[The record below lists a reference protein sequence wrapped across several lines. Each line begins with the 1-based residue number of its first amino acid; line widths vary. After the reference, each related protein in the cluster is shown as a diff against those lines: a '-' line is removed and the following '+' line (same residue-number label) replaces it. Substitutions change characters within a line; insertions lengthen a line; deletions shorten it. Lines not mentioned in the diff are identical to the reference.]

1 MMYNWTIPIM
11 NGDVVMSTLTFDA
24 SKLASFVSEDELAM
38 MQPMV
43 TVADELLRKGTGV
56 GAAYTDW
63 LHLPTAYDREEFSRI
78 QAAAKKIQADSKV
91 LVVIGIGGSYLGA
104 RAALDFLNDYFV
116 NAYADSDRDY
126 PQVLFV
132 GNNISGQYLNSVLK
146 VIGERD
152 FSVNV
157 ISKSGTTTEP
167 AIAFRVFKQKLE
179 EKYGVA
185 GARERIYATTDAN
198 KGALKSFADAE
209 GFEKFVV
216 PDGVGGRFSVLTA
229 VGLLPIAVGG
239 GDIEALLAGA
249 AQAEGELVS
258 DKLAENP
265 AYQYAA
271 YRNILYRK
279 GYVTELL
286 INYEP
291 TLVQFGEWWK
301 QLQGESEGK
310 DGKGIFPATGNF
322 STDLHSF
329 GQYIQDGRRNLFET
343 LLRVTEPVSD
353 VVIPEMDAEDGL
365 GYLQGETMSYVN
377 RTASDGTMLAHVDGG
392 VPNMVVELEK
402 QDAYHLGYVIYF
414 FEVAVAISGYLN
426 GINPFDQPGVEAYK
440 RNMFGLLGKPG
451 YEELTAELRARL

>member
-1 MMYNWTIPIM
+1 MLKFKTQYVEKFIT
-11 NGDVVMSTLTFDA
+11 STE
-24 SKLASFVSEDELAM
+24 VSL

-43 TVADELLRKGTGV
+43 MVADELLRKGTGA

-63 LHLPTAYDREEFSRI
+63 LHLPTEYDKDEFERI
-78 QAAAKKIQADSKV
+78 QAAAKKIQSDSKV

-104 RAALDFLNDYFV
+104 RAAIDFLNEYF
-116 NAYADSDRDY
+116 NNYLPDEQRDF
-126 PQVLFV
+126 PQVLFA
-132 GNNISGQYLNSVLK
+132 GNSIEPAYLNSLIK
-146 VIGERD
+146 VIGARD

-167 AIAFRVFKQKLE
+167 AIAFRVFKQMLE
-179 EKYGVA
+179 EKYGVE
-185 GARERIYATTDAN
+185 GARERIYATTDA
-198 KGALKSFADAE
+198 KRGALKTLADTE
-209 GFEKFVV
+209 GYEEFVV

-229 VGLLPIAVGG
+229 VGLLPIATAG
-239 GDIEALLAGA
+239 GDIEQLMAGA
-249 AQAEGELVS
+249 AAGES
-258 DKLAENP
+258 EYADADLAKNP

-279 GYVTELL
+279 GYTTELL
-286 INYEP
+286 INYDP

-310 DGKGIFPATGNF
+310 DGKGIFPANGNF

-343 LLRVTEPVSD
+343 LFRVTDPVTD
-353 VVIPEMDAEDGL
+353 VVIPEMDADDGL
-365 GYLQGETMSYVN
+365 GYLQGKKMSYVN
-377 RTASDGTMLAHVDGG
+377 RTASEGTLLAHVDGG
-392 VPNMVVELEK
+392 VPNMIVELDK
-402 QDAYHLGYVIYF
+402 QNEFALGQAIYF

-451 YEELTAELRARL
+451 YEDITYQLQQRL

>member
-1 MMYNWTIPIM
+1 MLKFKTQYVEKFIT
-11 NGDVVMSTLTFDA
+11 STE
-24 SKLASFVSEDELAM
+24 VSL

-43 TVADELLRKGTGV
+43 MVADELLRKGTGA

-63 LHLPTAYDREEFSRI
+63 LHLPTEYDKDEFERI
-78 QAAAKKIQADSKV
+78 QAAAKKIQSDSKV

-104 RAALDFLNDYFV
+104 RAAIDFLNEYF
-116 NAYADSDRDY
+116 NNYLPDDQRDF
-126 PQVLFV
+126 PQVLFA
-132 GNNISGQYLNSVLK
+132 GNSIEPAYLNSLIK
-146 VIGERD
+146 VIGARD

-167 AIAFRVFKQKLE
+167 AIAFRVFKQMLE
-179 EKYGVA
+179 EKYGVE
-185 GARERIYATTDAN
+185 GARERIYATTDA
-198 KGALKSFADAE
+198 KRGALKTLADTE
-209 GFEKFVV
+209 GYEEFVV

-229 VGLLPIAVGG
+229 VGLLPIATAG
-239 GDIEALLAGA
+239 GDIEQLMAGA
-249 AQAEGELVS
+249 AAGES
-258 DKLAENP
+258 EYADADLAKNP

-279 GYVTELL
+279 GYTTELL
-286 INYEP
+286 INYDP

-310 DGKGIFPATGNF
+310 DGKGIFPANGNF

-343 LLRVTEPVSD
+343 LFRVTDPVTD
-353 VVIPEMDAEDGL
+353 VVIPEMDADDGL
-365 GYLQGETMSYVN
+365 GYLQGKKMSYVN
-377 RTASDGTMLAHVDGG
+377 RTASEGTLLAHVDGG
-392 VPNMVVELEK
+392 VPNMIVELDK
-402 QDAYHLGYVIYF
+402 QNEFALGQAIYF

-451 YEELTAELRARL
+451 YEDITYQLQQRL

>member
-1 MMYNWTIPIM
+1 MLKFKTQYVEKFIT
-11 NGDVVMSTLTFDA
+11 STE
-24 SKLASFVSEDELAM
+24 VSL

-43 TVADELLRKGTGV
+43 MVADELLRKGTGA

-63 LHLPTAYDREEFSRI
+63 LHLPTEYDKDEFARI
-78 QAAAKKIQADSKV
+78 QAAAKKIQSDSKV

-104 RAALDFLNDYFV
+104 RAAIDFLNEYF
-116 NAYADSDRDY
+116 NNYLTDKQRDF
-126 PQVLFV
+126 PQVLFA
-132 GNNISGQYLNSVLK
+132 GNSIAPAYLNSLIK
-146 VIGERD
+146 VIGARD

-167 AIAFRVFKQKLE
+167 AIAFRVFKQMLE
-179 EKYGVA
+179 EKYGVE
-185 GARERIYATTDAN
+185 GAHERIYATTDA
-198 KGALKSFADAE
+198 KRGALKTLADTE
-209 GFEKFVV
+209 GYEEFVV

-229 VGLLPIAVGG
+229 VGLLPIATAG
-239 GDIEALLAGA
+239 GDIEQLMAGA
-249 AQAEGELVS
+249 AAGES
-258 DKLAENP
+258 EYADADLAKNP

-279 GYVTELL
+279 GYTTELL
-286 INYEP
+286 INYDP

-310 DGKGIFPATGNF
+310 DGKGIFPANGNF

-343 LLRVTEPVSD
+343 LFRVTDPVTD
-353 VVIPEMDAEDGL
+353 VVIPEMDADDGL
-365 GYLQGETMSYVN
+365 GYLQGKKMSYVN
-377 RTASDGTMLAHVDGG
+377 RTASEGTLLAHVDGG
-392 VPNMVVELEK
+392 VPNMIVELDK
-402 QDAYHLGYVIYF
+402 QNEFALGQAIYF

-451 YEELTAELRARL
+451 YEDITYQLQQRLSIK

>member
-1 MMYNWTIPIM
+1 MLILSKSMLKFKTQYVEKFIT
-11 NGDVVMSTLTFDA
+11 STE
-24 SKLASFVSEDELAM
+24 VSL

-43 TVADELLRKGTGV
+43 MVADELLRKGTGA

-63 LHLPTAYDREEFSRI
+63 LHLPTEYDKDEFARI
-78 QAAAKKIQADSKV
+78 QAAAKKIQSDSKV

-104 RAALDFLNDYFV
+104 RAAIDFLNEYF
-116 NAYADSDRDY
+116 NNYLPDEQRDF
-126 PQVLFV
+126 PQVLFA
-132 GNNISGQYLNSVLK
+132 GNSIAPAYLNSLIK
-146 VIGERD
+146 VIGSRD

-167 AIAFRVFKQKLE
+167 AIAFRVFKQMLE
-179 EKYGVA
+179 EKYGVE
-185 GARERIYATTDAN
+185 GAHERIYATTDA
-198 KGALKSFADAE
+198 KRGALKTLADTE
-209 GFEKFVV
+209 GYEEFVV

-229 VGLLPIAVGG
+229 VGLLPIATAG
-239 GDIEALLAGA
+239 GDIEQLMAGA
-249 AQAEGELVS
+249 AAGES
-258 DKLAENP
+258 EYADADLAKNP

-279 GYVTELL
+279 GYTTELL
-286 INYEP
+286 INYDP

-310 DGKGIFPATGNF
+310 DGKGIFPANGNF

-343 LLRVTEPVSD
+343 LFRVTDPVTD
-353 VVIPEMDAEDGL
+353 VVIPEMDADDGL
-365 GYLQGETMSYVN
+365 GYLQGKKMSYVN
-377 RTASDGTMLAHVDGG
+377 RTASEGTLLAHVDGG
-392 VPNMVVELEK
+392 VPNMIVELDK
-402 QDAYHLGYVIYF
+402 QNEFALGQAIYF

-451 YEELTAELRARL
+451 YEDNTYQLQQRLSIK

>member
-1 MMYNWTIPIM
+1 MLKFKTQYVEKFIT
-11 NGDVVMSTLTFDA
+11 STE
-24 SKLASFVSEDELAM
+24 VSL

-43 TVADELLRKGTGV
+43 MVADELLRKGTGA

-63 LHLPTAYDREEFSRI
+63 LHLPTEYDKDEFARI
-78 QAAAKKIQADSKV
+78 QAAAKKIQSDSKV

-104 RAALDFLNDYFV
+104 RAAIDFLNEYF
-116 NAYADSDRDY
+116 NNYLPDKQRDF
-126 PQVLFV
+126 PQVLFA
-132 GNNISGQYLNSVLK
+132 GNSIAPAYLNSLIK
-146 VIGERD
+146 VIGARD

-167 AIAFRVFKQKLE
+167 AIAFRVFKQMLE
-179 EKYGVA
+179 EKYGVE
-185 GARERIYATTDAN
+185 GAHERIYATTDA
-198 KGALKSFADAE
+198 KRGALKTLADTE
-209 GFEKFVV
+209 GYEEFVV

-229 VGLLPIAVGG
+229 VGLLPIATAG
-239 GDIEALLAGA
+239 GDIEQLMAGA
-249 AQAEGELVS
+249 AAGES
-258 DKLAENP
+258 EYADTDLAKNP

-279 GYVTELL
+279 GYTTELL
-286 INYEP
+286 INYDP

-310 DGKGIFPATGNF
+310 DGKGIFPANGNF

-343 LLRVTEPVSD
+343 LFRVTDPVTD
-353 VVIPEMDAEDGL
+353 VVIPEMDADDGL
-365 GYLQGETMSYVN
+365 GYLQGKKMSYVN
-377 RTASDGTMLAHVDGG
+377 RTASEGTLLAHVDGG
-392 VPNMVVELEK
+392 VPNMIVELDK
-402 QDAYHLGYVIYF
+402 QNECALGQAIYF

-451 YEELTAELRARL
+451 YEDITYQLQQRLSIK

>member
-1 MMYNWTIPIM
+1 MLILSKSMLKFKTQYVEKFIT
-11 NGDVVMSTLTFDA
+11 STE
-24 SKLASFVSEDELAM
+24 VSL

-43 TVADELLRKGTGV
+43 MVADELLRKGTGA

-63 LHLPTAYDREEFSRI
+63 IHLPTEYDKDEFARI
-78 QAAAKKIQADSKV
+78 QAAAKKIQSDSKV

-104 RAALDFLNDYFV
+104 RAAIDFLNEYF
-116 NAYADSDRDY
+116 NNYLPDEQRDF
-126 PQVLFV
+126 PQVLFA
-132 GNNISGQYLNSVLK
+132 GNSIAPAYLNSLIK
-146 VIGERD
+146 VIGARD

-167 AIAFRVFKQKLE
+167 AIAFRVFKQMLE
-179 EKYGVA
+179 EKYGVE
-185 GARERIYATTDAN
+185 GAHERIYATTDA
-198 KGALKSFADAE
+198 KRGALKTLADTE
-209 GFEKFVV
+209 GYEEFVV

-229 VGLLPIAVGG
+229 VGLLPIATAG
-239 GDIEALLAGA
+239 GDIEQLMAGA
-249 AQAEGELVS
+249 AAGES
-258 DKLAENP
+258 EYADADLAKNP

-279 GYVTELL
+279 GYTTELL
-286 INYEP
+286 INYDP

-310 DGKGIFPATGNF
+310 DGKGIFPANGNF

-343 LLRVTEPVSD
+343 LFRVTDPVTD
-353 VVIPEMDAEDGL
+353 VVIPEMDADDGL
-365 GYLQGETMSYVN
+365 GYLQGKKMSYVN
-377 RTASDGTMLAHVDGG
+377 RTASEGTLLAHVDGG
-392 VPNMVVELEK
+392 VPNMIVELDK
-402 QDAYHLGYVIYF
+402 QNEFALGQAIYF

-451 YEELTAELRARL
+451 YEDITYQLQQRLSIK

>member
-1 MMYNWTIPIM
+1 MT
-11 NGDVVMSTLTFDA
+11 TLTFDT
-24 SKLASFVSEDELAM
+24 SKLADFVGEQELGM
-38 MQPMV
+38 MQPLV
-43 TVADELLRKGTGV
+43 TVADQMLRDGSGA

-63 LHLPTAYDREEFSRI
+63 LHLPTEYDKDEFARI
-78 QAAAKKIQADSKV
+78 QAAAKKIQSDSKV

-104 RAALDFLNDYFV
+104 RAAIDFLNDYF
-116 NAYADSDRDY
+116 NNYYGDDDRDF
-126 PQVLFV
+126 PQVLFA
-132 GNNISGQYLNSVLK
+132 GNSIAPAYLNSLIK
-146 VIGERD
+146 VIGDRD

-167 AIAFRVFKQKLE
+167 AIAFRVFKQMLE
-179 EKYGVA
+179 EKYGVE
-185 GARERIYATTDAN
+185 GARERIYATTDA
-198 KGALKSFADAE
+198 KRGALKTLADAE
-209 GFEKFVV
+209 GYEEFVV

-229 VGLLPIAVGG
+229 VGLLPIAAAG
-239 GDIEALLAGA
+239 GDIEQLMAGA
-249 AQAEGELVS
+249 AAGEAAYADADLT
-258 DKLAENP
+258 KNP

-279 GYVTELL
+279 GYTTELL
-286 INYEP
+286 INYDP
-291 TLVQFGEWWK
+291 TLVQIGEWWK

-343 LLRVTEPVSD
+343 LFRVTDPVTD
-353 VVIPEMDAEDGL
+353 VVIPEMDADDGL
-365 GYLQGETMSYVN
+365 GYLQGKKMSYVN
-377 RTASDGTMLAHVDGG
+377 RTASEGTLLAHVDGG
-392 VPNMVVELEK
+392 VPNMIVELDK
-402 QDAYHLGYVIYF
+402 QNEFALGQAIYF

-451 YEELTAELRARL
+451 YEAITYQLQQRL

>member
-1 MMYNWTIPIM
+1 MLILNNSILKFKTQHLEKFILDTEI
-11 NGDVVMSTLTFDA
+11 
-24 SKLASFVSEDELAM
+24 SK

-43 TVADELLRKGTGV
+43 TVADEMLRKGTGA
-56 GAAYTDW
+56 GSTYTDW
-63 LHLPTAYDREEFSRI
+63 LHLPTEYDKGEFARI
-78 QAAAKKIQADSKV
+78 QAAAKKIQSDSKV

-104 RAALDFLNDYFV
+104 RAAIDFLNEYF
-116 NAYADSDRDY
+116 NNYLLDEQRDF
-126 PQVLFV
+126 PQVLFA
-132 GNNISGQYLNSVLK
+132 GNSIAPAYLNSLIK
-146 VIGERD
+146 VIGDRD

-167 AIAFRVFKQKLE
+167 AIAFRVFKQMLE

-185 GARERIYATTDAN
+185 GARERIYATTDA
-198 KGALKSFADAE
+198 KRGALKTLADTE
-209 GFEKFVV
+209 GYEEFVV

-229 VGLLPIAVGG
+229 VGLLPIATAG
-239 GDIEALLAGA
+239 GDIEQLMAGA
-249 AQAEGELVS
+249 AAGEAEYANA
-258 DKLAENP
+258 DLANNP

-279 GYVTELL
+279 GYTTELL
-286 INYEP
+286 INYDP

-343 LLRVTEPVSD
+343 LFRVTEPVTD
-353 VVIPEMDAEDGL
+353 VVIPEMDADDGL
-365 GYLQGETMSYVN
+365 GYLQGEKMSYVN
-377 RTASDGTMLAHVDGG
+377 RTASEGTLLAHVDGG
-392 VPNMVVELEK
+392 VPNMIIEVDK
-402 QDAYHLGYVIYF
+402 QNEFALGQAIYF

-451 YEELTAELRARL
+451 YEDITYQLQQRL

>member
-1 MMYNWTIPIM
+1 MLILSKSMLKFKTQYVEKFIT
-11 NGDVVMSTLTFDA
+11 STE
-24 SKLASFVSEDELAM
+24 VSL

-43 TVADELLRKGTGV
+43 MVADELLRKGTGA

-63 LHLPTAYDREEFSRI
+63 LHLPTEYDKDEFERI
-78 QAAAKKIQADSKV
+78 QAAAKKIQSDSKV

-104 RAALDFLNDYFV
+104 RAAIDFLNEYF
-116 NAYADSDRDY
+116 NNYLPDEQRDF
-126 PQVLFV
+126 PQVLFA
-132 GNNISGQYLNSVLK
+132 GNSIEPAYLNSLIK
-146 VIGERD
+146 VIGARD

-167 AIAFRVFKQKLE
+167 AIAFRVFKQMLE
-179 EKYGVA
+179 EKYGVE
-185 GARERIYATTDAN
+185 GARERIYATTDA
-198 KGALKSFADAE
+198 KRGALKTLADTE
-209 GFEKFVV
+209 GYEEFVV

-229 VGLLPIAVGG
+229 VGLLPIATAG
-239 GDIEALLAGA
+239 GDIEQLMAGA
-249 AQAEGELVS
+249 AAGES
-258 DKLAENP
+258 EYADADLAKNP

-279 GYVTELL
+279 GYTTELL
-286 INYEP
+286 INYDP

-310 DGKGIFPATGNF
+310 DGKGIFPANGNF

-343 LLRVTEPVSD
+343 LFRVTDPVTD
-353 VVIPEMDAEDGL
+353 VVIPEMDADDGL
-365 GYLQGETMSYVN
+365 GYLQGKKMSYVN
-377 RTASDGTMLAHVDGG
+377 RTASEGTLLAHVDGG
-392 VPNMVVELEK
+392 VPNMIVELDK
-402 QDAYHLGYVIYF
+402 QNEFALGQAIYF

-451 YEELTAELRARL
+451 YEDITYQLQQRL

>member
-1 MMYNWTIPIM
+1 MLKFKTQYVEKFIT
-11 NGDVVMSTLTFDA
+11 STE
-24 SKLASFVSEDELAM
+24 VSL

-43 TVADELLRKGTGV
+43 MVADELLRKGTGA

-63 LHLPTAYDREEFSRI
+63 LHLPTEYDKDEFARI
-78 QAAAKKIQADSKV
+78 QAAAKKIQSDSKV

-104 RAALDFLNDYFV
+104 RAAIDFLNEYF
-116 NAYADSDRDY
+116 NNYLPDEQRDF
-126 PQVLFV
+126 PQVLFA
-132 GNNISGQYLNSVLK
+132 GNSVAPAYLNSLIK
-146 VIGERD
+146 VIGDRD

-167 AIAFRVFKQKLE
+167 AIAFRVFKQMLE
-179 EKYGVA
+179 EKYGVE
-185 GARERIYATTDAN
+185 GARERIYATTDA
-198 KGALKSFADAE
+198 KRGALKTLADTE
-209 GFEKFVV
+209 GYEEFVV

-229 VGLLPIAVGG
+229 VGLLPIATAG
-239 GDIEALLAGA
+239 GDIEQLMAGA
-249 AQAEGELVS
+249 AAGEVEYS
-258 DKLAENP
+258 DADLAKNP

-271 YRNILYRK
+271 YRNVLYRK
-279 GYVTELL
+279 GYTTELL
-286 INYEP
+286 INYDP
-291 TLVQFGEWWK
+291 TFVQFGEWWK

-343 LLRVTEPVSD
+343 LFRVTDPVTD
-353 VVIPEMDAEDGL
+353 IVIPEMDADDGL
-365 GYLQGETMSYVN
+365 GYLQGEKMSYVN
-377 RTASDGTMLAHVDGG
+377 RTASEGTLLAHVDGG
-392 VPNMVVELEK
+392 VPNMIVELDK
-402 QDAYHLGYVIYF
+402 QNEFALGQAIYF

-451 YEELTAELRARL
+451 YEDITYQLQQRL

>member
-1 MMYNWTIPIM
+1 MLILNNSILKFKTQHLEKFI
-11 NGDVVMSTLTFDA
+11 LDA
-24 SKLASFVSEDELAM
+24 EISM
-38 MQPMV
+38 IQPMV
-43 TVADELLRKGTGV
+43 TVADEMLRKGI
-56 GAAYTDW
+56 GAGSAYTDW
-63 LHLPTAYDREEFSRI
+63 LHLPTEYDKDEFARI
-78 QAAAKKIQADSKV
+78 QAAAKKIQSDSKV

-104 RAALDFLNDYFV
+104 RAAIDFLNEYF
-116 NAYADSDRDY
+116 NNYLPDEQRDF

-132 GNNISGQYLNSVLK
+132 GNSIAPAYLNSLIN
-146 VIGERD
+146 VIGDRD

-167 AIAFRVFKQKLE
+167 AIAFRVFKQMLG
-179 EKYGVA
+179 EKYGVV
-185 GARERIYATTDAN
+185 GARERIYATTDA
-198 KGALKSFADAE
+198 KRGALKTLADTE
-209 GFEKFVV
+209 GYEEFVV

-229 VGLLPIAVGG
+229 VGLLPIATAG
-239 GDIEALLAGA
+239 GDIEQLMAGA
-249 AQAEGELVS
+249 AAGEVEYADADLE
-258 DKLAENP
+258 KNP

-279 GYVTELL
+279 GYTTELL
-286 INYEP
+286 INYDP
-291 TLVQFGEWWK
+291 TLLQFGEWWK

-343 LLRVTEPVSD
+343 LFRVTEPVTD
-353 VVIPEMDAEDGL
+353 VVIPEMDADDGL
-365 GYLQGETMSYVN
+365 GYLQGEKMSYVN
-377 RTASDGTMLAHVDGG
+377 RTASEGTLLAHVDGG
-392 VPNMVVELEK
+392 VPNMIVEVDK
-402 QDAYHLGYVIYF
+402 QNEFSLGQAIYF

-451 YEELTAELRARL
+451 YEDITYQLQQRL

>member
-1 MMYNWTIPIM
+1 MLKFKTQYVEKFIT
-11 NGDVVMSTLTFDA
+11 STE
-24 SKLASFVSEDELAM
+24 VSL

-43 TVADELLRKGTGV
+43 MVADELLRKGTGA

-63 LHLPTAYDREEFSRI
+63 LHLPTEYDKDEFERI
-78 QAAAKKIQADSKV
+78 QAAAKKIQSDSKV

-104 RAALDFLNDYFV
+104 RAAIDFLNEYF
-116 NAYADSDRDY
+116 NNYLPDDQRDF
-126 PQVLFV
+126 PQVLFA
-132 GNNISGQYLNSVLK
+132 GNSIEPAYLNSLIK
-146 VIGERD
+146 VIGARD

-167 AIAFRVFKQKLE
+167 AIAFPVFKQMLE
-179 EKYGVA
+179 EKYGVE
-185 GARERIYATTDAN
+185 GARERIYATTDA
-198 KGALKSFADAE
+198 KRGALKTLADTE
-209 GFEKFVV
+209 GYEEFVV

-229 VGLLPIAVGG
+229 VGLLPIATAG
-239 GDIEALLAGA
+239 GDIEQLMAGA
-249 AQAEGELVS
+249 AAGES
-258 DKLAENP
+258 EYADADLAKNP

-279 GYVTELL
+279 GYTTELL
-286 INYEP
+286 INYDP

-310 DGKGIFPATGNF
+310 DGKGVFPANGNF

-343 LLRVTEPVSD
+343 LFRVTDPVTD
-353 VVIPEMDAEDGL
+353 VVIPEMDADDGL
-365 GYLQGETMSYVN
+365 GYLQGKKMSYVN
-377 RTASDGTMLAHVDGG
+377 RTASEGTLLAHVDGG
-392 VPNMVVELEK
+392 VPNMIVELDK
-402 QDAYHLGYVIYF
+402 QNEFALGQAIYF

-451 YEELTAELRARL
+451 YEDITYQLQQRL

>member
-1 MMYNWTIPIM
+1 MLILSKSMLKFKTQYVEKFIT
-11 NGDVVMSTLTFDA
+11 STE
-24 SKLASFVSEDELAM
+24 VSL

-43 TVADELLRKGTGV
+43 MVADELLRKGTGA

-63 LHLPTAYDREEFSRI
+63 LHLPTEYDKDEFARI
-78 QAAAKKIQADSKV
+78 QAAAKKIQSDSKV

-104 RAALDFLNDYFV
+104 RAAIDFLNEYF
-116 NAYADSDRDY
+116 NNYLPDEQRDF
-126 PQVLFV
+126 PQVLFA
-132 GNNISGQYLNSVLK
+132 GNSIAPAYLNSLIK
-146 VIGERD
+146 VIGARD

-167 AIAFRVFKQKLE
+167 AIAFRVFKQMLE
-179 EKYGVA
+179 EKYGVE
-185 GARERIYATTDAN
+185 GAHERIYATTDA
-198 KGALKSFADAE
+198 KRGALKTLADTE
-209 GFEKFVV
+209 GYEEFVV

-229 VGLLPIAVGG
+229 VGLLPIATAG
-239 GDIEALLAGA
+239 GDIEQLMAGA
-249 AQAEGELVS
+249 AAGES
-258 DKLAENP
+258 EYADADLAKNP

-279 GYVTELL
+279 GYTTELL
-286 INYEP
+286 INYDP

-310 DGKGIFPATGNF
+310 DGKGIFPANGNF

-343 LLRVTEPVSD
+343 LFRVTDPVTD
-353 VVIPEMDAEDGL
+353 VVIPEMDADDGL
-365 GYLQGETMSYVN
+365 GYLQGKKMSYVN
-377 RTASDGTMLAHVDGG
+377 RTASEGTLLAHVDGG
-392 VPNMVVELEK
+392 VPNMIVELDK
-402 QDAYHLGYVIYF
+402 QNEFALGQAIYF

-451 YEELTAELRARL
+451 YEDITYQLQQRLSIK

>member
-1 MMYNWTIPIM
+1 MLKFKTQYVEKFIT
-11 NGDVVMSTLTFDA
+11 STE
-24 SKLASFVSEDELAM
+24 VSL

-43 TVADELLRKGTGV
+43 MVADELLRKGTGA

-63 LHLPTAYDREEFSRI
+63 LHLPTEYDKDEFARI
-78 QAAAKKIQADSKV
+78 QAAAKKIQSDSKV

-104 RAALDFLNDYFV
+104 RAAIDFLNEYF
-116 NAYADSDRDY
+116 NNYLPDKQRDF
-126 PQVLFV
+126 PQVLFA
-132 GNNISGQYLNSVLK
+132 GNSIAPAYLNSLIK
-146 VIGERD
+146 VIGARD

-167 AIAFRVFKQKLE
+167 AIAFRVFKQMLE
-179 EKYGVA
+179 EKYGVE
-185 GARERIYATTDAN
+185 GAHERIYATTDA
-198 KGALKSFADAE
+198 KRGALKTLADTE
-209 GFEKFVV
+209 GYEEFVV

-229 VGLLPIAVGG
+229 VGLLPIATAG
-239 GDIEALLAGA
+239 GDIEQLMAGA
-249 AQAEGELVS
+249 AAGES
-258 DKLAENP
+258 EYADADLAKNP

-279 GYVTELL
+279 GYTTELL
-286 INYEP
+286 INYDP

-310 DGKGIFPATGNF
+310 DGKGIFPANGNF

-343 LLRVTEPVSD
+343 LFRVTDPVTD
-353 VVIPEMDAEDGL
+353 VVIPEMDADDGL
-365 GYLQGETMSYVN
+365 GYLQGKKMSYVN
-377 RTASDGTMLAHVDGG
+377 RTASEGTLLAHVDGG
-392 VPNMVVELEK
+392 VPNMIVELDK
-402 QDAYHLGYVIYF
+402 QNEFALGQAIYF

-426 GINPFDQPGVEAYK
+426 GINPFYQPGVEAYK

-451 YEELTAELRARL
+451 YEDITYQLQQRLSIK

>member
-1 MMYNWTIPIM
+1 MLILSKSMLNFKTQYLEKFIT
-11 NGDVVMSTLTFDA
+11 STE
-24 SKLASFVSEDELAM
+24 VSL

-43 TVADELLRKGTGV
+43 MLADELLRKGTGA

-63 LHLPTAYDREEFSRI
+63 LHLPTEYDKDEFARI
-78 QAAAKKIQADSKV
+78 QAAAKKIQTDSKV

-104 RAALDFLNDYFV
+104 RAAIDFLNEYF
-116 NAYADSDRDY
+116 NNYLPDEKRDF
-126 PQVLFV
+126 PQVLFA
-132 GNNISGQYLNSVLK
+132 GNSIAPAYLNSLIK
-146 VIGERD
+146 VIGDRD

-167 AIAFRVFKQKLE
+167 AIAFRVFKQMLE
-179 EKYGVA
+179 EKYGVE
-185 GARERIYATTDAN
+185 GARERIYATTDT
-198 KGALKSFADAE
+198 KRGALKTLADTE
-209 GFEKFVV
+209 GYEEFVV

-229 VGLLPIAVGG
+229 VGLLPIATAG
-239 GDIEALLAGA
+239 GDIEQLMAGA
-249 AQAEGELVS
+249 AAGEVEYS
-258 DKLAENP
+258 DADLAKNP
-265 AYQYAA
+265 AYLYAA
-271 YRNILYRK
+271 YRNVLYRK
-279 GYVTELL
+279 GYTTELL
-286 INYEP
+286 INYDP

-343 LLRVTEPVSD
+343 LFRVTDPVTD
-353 VVIPEMDAEDGL
+353 VVIPEMDADDGL
-365 GYLQGETMSYVN
+365 GYLQGEKMSYVN
-377 RTASDGTMLAHVDGG
+377 RTASEGTLLAHVDGG
-392 VPNMVVELEK
+392 VPNMIVELGK
-402 QDAYHLGYVIYF
+402 QNEFALGQAIYF

-451 YEELTAELRARL
+451 YEDITYQLQQRL

>member
-1 MMYNWTIPIM
+1 MLKFKTQYVEKFIT
-11 NGDVVMSTLTFDA
+11 STE
-24 SKLASFVSEDELAM
+24 VSL

-43 TVADELLRKGTGV
+43 MVADELLRKGIGA

-63 LHLPTAYDREEFSRI
+63 LHLPTEYDKDEFERI
-78 QAAAKKIQADSKV
+78 QAAAKKIQSDSKV

-104 RAALDFLNDYFV
+104 RAAIDFLNEYF
-116 NAYADSDRDY
+116 NNYLPDEQRDF
-126 PQVLFV
+126 PQVLFA
-132 GNNISGQYLNSVLK
+132 GNSIEPAYLNSLIK
-146 VIGERD
+146 VIGARD

-167 AIAFRVFKQKLE
+167 AIAFRVFKQMLE
-179 EKYGVA
+179 EKYGVE
-185 GARERIYATTDAN
+185 GARERIYATTDA
-198 KGALKSFADAE
+198 KRGALKTLADTE
-209 GFEKFVV
+209 GYEEFVV

-229 VGLLPIAVGG
+229 VGLLPIATAG
-239 GDIEALLAGA
+239 GDIEQLMAGA
-249 AQAEGELVS
+249 AAGES
-258 DKLAENP
+258 EYADADLAKNP

-279 GYVTELL
+279 GYTTELL
-286 INYEP
+286 INYDP

-310 DGKGIFPATGNF
+310 DGKGIFPANGNF

-343 LLRVTEPVSD
+343 LFRVTDPVTD
-353 VVIPEMDAEDGL
+353 VVIPEMDADDGL
-365 GYLQGETMSYVN
+365 GYLQGKKMSYVN
-377 RTASDGTMLAHVDGG
+377 RTASEGTLLAHVDGG
-392 VPNMVVELEK
+392 VPNMIVELDK
-402 QDAYHLGYVIYF
+402 QNEFALGQAIYF

-426 GINPFDQPGVEAYK
+426 GLNPFDQPGVEAYK

-451 YEELTAELRARL
+451 YEDITYQLQQRL

>member
-1 MMYNWTIPIM
+1 MLILSKSMLKFKTQYVEKFIT
-11 NGDVVMSTLTFDA
+11 STE
-24 SKLASFVSEDELAM
+24 VSL

-43 TVADELLRKGTGV
+43 MVADELLRKGTGA

-63 LHLPTAYDREEFSRI
+63 LHLPTEYDKDEFARI
-78 QAAAKKIQADSKV
+78 QAAAKKIQSDSKV

-104 RAALDFLNDYFV
+104 RAAIDFLNEYF
-116 NAYADSDRDY
+116 NNYLPDKQRDF
-126 PQVLFV
+126 PQVLFA
-132 GNNISGQYLNSVLK
+132 GNSIAPAYLNSLIK
-146 VIGERD
+146 VIGARD

-167 AIAFRVFKQKLE
+167 AIAFRVFKQMLE
-179 EKYGVA
+179 EKYGVE
-185 GARERIYATTDAN
+185 GAHERIYATTDA
-198 KGALKSFADAE
+198 KRGALKTLADTE
-209 GFEKFVV
+209 GYEEFVV

-229 VGLLPIAVGG
+229 VGLLPIATAG
-239 GDIEALLAGA
+239 GDIEQLMAGA
-249 AQAEGELVS
+249 AAGES
-258 DKLAENP
+258 EYADADLAKNP

-279 GYVTELL
+279 GYTTELL
-286 INYEP
+286 INYDP

-310 DGKGIFPATGNF
+310 DGKGIFPANGNF

-343 LLRVTEPVSD
+343 LFRVTDPVTD
-353 VVIPEMDAEDGL
+353 VVIPEMDADDGL
-365 GYLQGETMSYVN
+365 GYLQGKKMSYVN
-377 RTASDGTMLAHVDGG
+377 RTASEGTLLAHVDGG
-392 VPNMVVELEK
+392 VPNMIVELDK
-402 QDAYHLGYVIYF
+402 QNEFALGQAIYF

-426 GINPFDQPGVEAYK
+426 GINPFYQPGVEAYK

-451 YEELTAELRARL
+451 YEDITYQLQQRLSIK

>member
-1 MMYNWTIPIM
+1 MT
-11 NGDVVMSTLTFDA
+11 TLKFDT
-24 SKLASFVSEDELAM
+24 SKLAQFVGEQELAM

-43 TVADELLRKGTGV
+43 TVADEMLRKGTGA
-56 GAAYTDW
+56 GSAYTDW
-63 LHLPTAYDREEFSRI
+63 LHLPTEYDKDEFARI
-78 QAAAKKIQADSKV
+78 QAAAKKIQSDSKV

-104 RAALDFLNDYFV
+104 RAAIDFLNEYF
-116 NAYADSDRDY
+116 NNYLPDEQREF
-126 PQVLFV
+126 PQVLFA
-132 GNNISGQYLNSVLK
+132 GNSIAPAYLNSLIK
-146 VIGERD
+146 FIGDRD

-167 AIAFRVFKQKLE
+167 AIAFRVFKQMLE
-179 EKYGVA
+179 EKYGVE
-185 GARERIYATTDAN
+185 GARERIYATTDA
-198 KGALKSFADAE
+198 KRGALKTLADTE
-209 GFEKFVV
+209 GYEEFVV

-229 VGLLPIAVGG
+229 VGLLPIATAG
-239 GDIEALLAGA
+239 GDIEQLMAGA
-249 AQAEGELVS
+249 AAGEAEYADADLT
-258 DKLAENP
+258 KNP

-279 GYVTELL
+279 GYTTELL
-286 INYEP
+286 INYDP

-343 LLRVTEPVSD
+343 LFRVTEPVTD
-353 VVIPEMDAEDGL
+353 VVIPEMDADDGL
-365 GYLQGETMSYVN
+365 GYLQGEKMSYVN
-377 RTASDGTMLAHVDGG
+377 RTASEGTLLAHVDGG
-392 VPNMVVELEK
+392 VPNMIVELDK
-402 QDAYHLGYVIYF
+402 QNEFALGQAIYF
-414 FEVAVAISGYLN
+414 FEVAVAIAGYLN

-451 YEELTAELRARL
+451 YEELTAELKARL

>member
-1 MMYNWTIPIM
+1 MLILSKSMLKFKTQYVEKFIT
-11 NGDVVMSTLTFDA
+11 STE
-24 SKLASFVSEDELAM
+24 VSL

-43 TVADELLRKGTGV
+43 MVADELLRKGTGA

-63 LHLPTAYDREEFSRI
+63 LHLPTEYDKDEFERI
-78 QAAAKKIQADSKV
+78 QAAAKKIQSDSKV

-104 RAALDFLNDYFV
+104 RAAIDFLNEYF
-116 NAYADSDRDY
+116 NNYLPDDQRDF
-126 PQVLFV
+126 PQVLFA
-132 GNNISGQYLNSVLK
+132 GNSIEPAYLNSLIK
-146 VIGERD
+146 VIGARD

-167 AIAFRVFKQKLE
+167 AIAFPVFKQMLE
-179 EKYGVA
+179 EKYGVE
-185 GARERIYATTDAN
+185 GARERIYATTDA
-198 KGALKSFADAE
+198 KRGALKTLADTE
-209 GFEKFVV
+209 GYEEFVV

-229 VGLLPIAVGG
+229 VGLLPIATAG
-239 GDIEALLAGA
+239 GDIEQLMAGA
-249 AQAEGELVS
+249 AAGES
-258 DKLAENP
+258 EYADADLAKNP

-279 GYVTELL
+279 GYTTELL
-286 INYEP
+286 INYDP

-310 DGKGIFPATGNF
+310 DGKGIFPANGNF

-343 LLRVTEPVSD
+343 LFRVTDPVTD
-353 VVIPEMDAEDGL
+353 VVIPEMDADDGL
-365 GYLQGETMSYVN
+365 GYLQGKKMSYVN
-377 RTASDGTMLAHVDGG
+377 RTASEGTLLAHVDGG
-392 VPNMVVELEK
+392 VPNMIVELDK
-402 QDAYHLGYVIYF
+402 QNEFALGQAIYF

-451 YEELTAELRARL
+451 YEDITYQLQQRL

>member
-1 MMYNWTIPIM
+1 MLILSKSMLKFKTQYVEKFIT
-11 NGDVVMSTLTFDA
+11 STE
-24 SKLASFVSEDELAM
+24 VSL

-43 TVADELLRKGTGV
+43 MVADELLRKGIGA

-63 LHLPTAYDREEFSRI
+63 LHLPTEYDKDEFERI
-78 QAAAKKIQADSKV
+78 QAAAKKIQSDSKV

-104 RAALDFLNDYFV
+104 RAAIDFLNEYF
-116 NAYADSDRDY
+116 NNYLPDEQRDF
-126 PQVLFV
+126 PQVLFA
-132 GNNISGQYLNSVLK
+132 GNSIEPAYLNSLIK
-146 VIGERD
+146 VIGARD

-167 AIAFRVFKQKLE
+167 AIAFRVFKQMLE
-179 EKYGVA
+179 EKYGVE
-185 GARERIYATTDAN
+185 GARERIYATTDA
-198 KGALKSFADAE
+198 KRGALKTLADTE
-209 GFEKFVV
+209 GYEEFVV

-229 VGLLPIAVGG
+229 VGLLPIATAG
-239 GDIEALLAGA
+239 GDIEQLMAGA
-249 AQAEGELVS
+249 AAGES
-258 DKLAENP
+258 EYADADLAKNP

-279 GYVTELL
+279 GYTTELL
-286 INYEP
+286 INYDP

-310 DGKGIFPATGNF
+310 DGKGIFPANGNF

-343 LLRVTEPVSD
+343 LFRVTDPVTD
-353 VVIPEMDAEDGL
+353 VVIPEMDADDGL
-365 GYLQGETMSYVN
+365 GYLQGKKMSYVN
-377 RTASDGTMLAHVDGG
+377 RTASEGTLLAHVDGG
-392 VPNMVVELEK
+392 VPNMIVELDK
-402 QDAYHLGYVIYF
+402 QNEFALGQAIYF

-426 GINPFDQPGVEAYK
+426 GLNPFDQPGVEAYK

-451 YEELTAELRARL
+451 YEDITYQLQQRL